1 MLRLDL
7 IFSYWILFWYILY
20 ITKTITC
27 CSPKFALFLGIIE
40 NIVLLFYISFNGAS
54 LSTII
59 KFIVIIVVMKIIPY
73 YTIRNDKI
81 VIKDIIVT
89 LMLFVIYIGWL
100 FVNNMNILQ
109 ISYNINNSLVKNKG
123 DTPGIMFIDIILKFF
138 RRWFD

>member
-27 CSPKFALFLGIIE
+27 CSPKFALGLALIE
-40 NIVLLFYISFNGAS
+40 NIIELIYISFNGAS
-54 LSTII
+54 FYTLI
-59 KFIVIIVVMKIIPY
+59 KFIIIIICIKIIPY
-73 YTIRNDKI
+73 YTVINDKI
-81 VIKDIIVT
+81 IKKDIIVT

-138 RRWFD
+138 RRKL